1 MQGGK
6 LMEMGQLM
14 TLDCDGTKTEYP
26 FALLI
31 EFKSAEDCK
40 RAIDDEQCRFAFGDF
55 PAATHGDATDGLVA
69 RPENE

>member
-6 LMEMGQLM
+6 LMEMGQLT
-14 TLDCDGTKTEYP
+14 TLDADGTKTEYP

-40 RAIDDEQCRFAFGDF
+40 RALMDERCRFSFGDY
-55 PAATHGDATDGLVA
+55 PDDKEG
-69 RPENE
+69 